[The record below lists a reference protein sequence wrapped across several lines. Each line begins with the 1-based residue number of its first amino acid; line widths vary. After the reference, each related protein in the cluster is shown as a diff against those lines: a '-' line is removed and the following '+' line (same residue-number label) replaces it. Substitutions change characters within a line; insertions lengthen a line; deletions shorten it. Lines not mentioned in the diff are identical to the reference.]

1 MIEIYTD
8 GAVSGNPGPGG
19 AAFIVVRDDEN
30 IFEKAFSFS
39 HTTNNFCELFSVSEA
54 IRYLINTNTP
64 QGTIF
69 SDSKYVVDGINKWL
83 PGWENNDWRSS
94 SGNRIKNM
102 ELWQNISIYWK
113 VITSI
118 CDISIHYVKGHSGN
132 KWNNIADKLARG
144 AVIQKYEN
152 N

>member
-8 GAVSGNPGPGG
+8 GACSGNPGPGG
-19 AAFIVVRDDEN
+19 AAFVVVREDE
-30 IFEKAFSFS
+30 IVFQKAFSFP

-54 IRYLINTNTP
+54 IRYLLNTNAP
-64 QGTIF
+64 QGIIF
-69 SDSKYVVDGINKWL
+69 SDSKYVVDGINIWL

-94 SGNRIKNM
+94 SGNKIKNM

-132 KWNNIADKLARG
+132 KWNNAVDKLARN
-144 AVIQKYEN
+144 AIIRTNEN